1 MPNLLGDSLISS
13 SLSES
18 NSVLAR
24 FDFSAARR
32 DLLEWFDAYGRKFPW
47 RDNPTPYRV
56 WISEI
61 MLQQTTTQT
70 VVGYFERFLAR
81 FPDVVSLAEANEETV
96 LKYWEGLGYYRRAR
110 ALRAAAVSIVQ
121 RFNGVFPNR
130 YEDVL
135 SLPGVGKYATG
146 AILSFGFNLPFPILE
161 VNTTRLHSRLL
172 ALRED
177 TTTTNSQR
185 LLWKFADVWLY
196 EDKKDKTNVVPN
208 YFRRLNGALMDLGR
222 LICTPKEPRCVDCP
236 LEKYCEGRRLN
247 LQGLL
252 PVLRK
257 KKEIVKRT
265 DVAFW
270 ITRGDLEKNC
280 PRQNRTDVLLILRPA
295 GVLWAGLWDFP
306 RFEILDPRFR
316 DASRLFND
324 INLSDR
330 LQFFL
335 SDQRLS
341 KDGDFRADDVLTT
354 FTHSVTRY
362 RVSLRLSRIVDASSE
377 NYVQKRPYLF
387 DEQEMINA
395 TTPGELALEK
405 DACKVEELRWVGVDR
420 LEEYPLSSP
429 GRKIAR
435 FIENFTRTE

>member
-1 MPNLLGDSLISS
+1 MISS
-13 SLSES
+13 SLPES
-18 NSVLAR
+18 DSVLAR

-47 RDNPTPYRV
+47 RDDPTPYRV

-110 ALRAAAVSIVQ
+110 ALHTAAVSIVQ

-135 SLPGVGKYATG
+135 ALPGVGKYATG

-161 VNTTRLHSRLL
+161 ANTTRLHSRLL

-177 TTTTNSQR
+177 TTTAVSQR
-185 LLWKFADVWLY
+185 LLWKFADFWLY
-196 EDKKDKTNVVPN
+196 EDKTNIAPN
-208 YFRRLNGALMDLGR
+208 YFRRLNGALMDIGR
-222 LICTPKEPRCVDCP
+222 VICSPKEPRCVDCP

-257 KKEIVKRT
+257 KAEIVKRT

-270 ITRGDLEKNC
+270 IMRGELEKNC
-280 PRQNRTDVLLILRPA
+280 PRQNQTDVLLILRPK
-295 GVLWAGLWDFP
+295 GVLWSGLWDFP

-316 DASRLFND
+316 DASCLFND

-335 SDQRLS
+335 SDQNLV

-354 FTHSVTRY
+354 FTHTVTRY
-362 RVSLRLSRIVDASSE
+362 RVSLRLCRIVDASRE
-377 NYVQKRPYLF
+377 INVQKRRRLF
-387 DEQEMINA
+387 DDQEIINA
-395 TTPGELALEK
+395 TAPRELAMEK
-405 DACKVEELRWVGVDR
+405 DACKVEDWRWVGVDR

-435 FIENFTRTE
+435 FIEKFTRTK

>member
-1 MPNLLGDSLISS
+1 M
-13 SLSES
+13 SES
-18 NSVLAR
+18 ESVLAR

-32 DLLEWFDAYGRKFPW
+32 DLLEWFDANGRKFPW
-47 RDNPTPYRV
+47 RDDPTPYRV

-96 LKYWEGLGYYRRAR
+96 LKYWEGLGYYRRAK
-110 ALRAAAVSIVQ
+110 ALRAAAVSIVE
-121 RFNGVFPNR
+121 RFNGVFPSR

-135 SLPGVGKYATG
+135 SLPGVGKYASG

-161 VNTTRLHSRLL
+161 ANTTRLHARLT
-172 ALRED
+172 ALRAD
-177 TTTTNSQR
+177 TTTAVSQR
-185 LLWKFADVWLY
+185 LLWKFADGWLR
-196 EDKKDKTNVVPN
+196 EDKTNLDSN
-208 YFRRLNGALMDLGR
+208 YFRRLNGALTDVGR

-236 LEKYCEGRRLN
+236 LEKYCEGKRLN
-247 LQGLL
+247 LQGVL

-257 KKEIVKRT
+257 KAEIIKRT

-270 ITRGDLEKNC
+270 ITRGELEKNC
-280 PRQNRTDVLLILRPA
+280 PKQNQTDVLLILQPA
-295 GVLWAGLWDFP
+295 GVLWSGLWDFP

-316 DASRLFND
+316 NATCLFND

-330 LQFFL
+330 LQYFL
-335 SDQRLS
+335 SNGIS
-341 KDGDFRADDVLTT
+341 PNGGDFRADDVLTT
-354 FTHSVTRY
+354 FTHTATRY
-362 RVSLRLSRIVDASSE
+362 RITLRLCRIFDANRE
-377 NYVQKRPYLF
+377 ICVRRRQFLF
-387 DEQEMINA
+387 DDLDVSA
-395 TTPGELALEK
+395 ASVPGEITQEK
-405 DACKVEELRWVGVDR
+405 NACKIKDWRWVDVDR

-435 FIENFTRTE
+435 FIEKFNRTE